1 MNESQSIIRL
11 YYVPQSFPCGPQ
23 SSCCG
28 PSGQS
33 EEALRHYQTQLET
46 SLPGVQVQTI
56 DVTQKL
62 NLGRDLPAAKLVNTF
77 GWAACP
83 IFTLDGEVISMGPP
97 SVTELIELL
106 GAKLAAAP
114 ARPE

>member
-28 PSGQS
+28 PVGQS
-33 EEALRHYQTQLET
+33 EEDLRGYQTQLEARV
-46 SLPGVQVQTI
+46 PGVQVQTI

-62 NLGRDLPAAKLVNTF
+62 NMSLDLPASKLINSF

-83 IFTLDGEVISMGPP
+83 IFTLAGEVISLGPP
-97 SVTELIELL
+97 SVAELIELVKT
-106 GAKLAAAP
+106 KLEPQRAN
-114 ARPE
+114 